1 MTPQSLFLVFV
12 ALGTLT
18 AGQILLKLALG
29 DDDEDG
35 QPDKKRSKAWRF
47 WIFAVGILGMTISFF
62 VNLGLL
68 QKLDLSLIFPFQGLS
83 VLVVTL
89 LASFFLKERLTL
101 PLIVGTLLIT
111 AGVMLV
117 STH

>member
-1 MTPQSLFLVFV
+1 MTAGALFLVFV
-12 ALGTLT
+12 ALATLT
-18 AGQILLKLALG
+18 AGQILLKLALA
-29 DDDEDG
+29 DEPD
-35 QPDKKRSKAWRF
+35 QPRSRRWRVGV
-47 WIFAVGILGMTISFF
+47 FAVGIMGMTISFF

-68 QKLDLSLIFPFQGLS
+68 QRLDLSQIFPFQGLS
-83 VLVVTL
+83 VLVVTF

-117 STH
+117 SAN

>member
-1 MTPQSLFLVFV
+1 MTTGALFLIFV
-12 ALGTLT
+12 ALATLT
-18 AGQILLKLALG
+18 AGQILLKLALA
-29 DDDEDG
+29 DDAD
-35 QPDKKRSKAWRF
+35 QPRTRRWRIV
-47 WIFAVGILGMTISFF
+47 IFATGILGMTISFF

-68 QKLDLSLIFPFQGLS
+68 QKLDLSQIFPFQGLS
-83 VLVVTL
+83 VLVVTF

-117 STH
+117 SAN

>member
-1 MTPQSLFLVFV
+1 MTPGALFLIFV
-12 ALGTLT
+12 ALATLT
-18 AGQILLKLALG
+18 AGQLLLKLALA
-29 DDDEDG
+29 DDGPSEG
-35 QPDKKRSKAWRF
+35 MSKRRRV
-47 WIFAVGILGMTISFF
+47 WIFAVGIVGMTISFF

-68 QKLDLSLIFPFQGLS
+68 QKLDLSQVFPFQGLS
-83 VLVVTL
+83 VLVVTF

-117 STH
+117 SVN